1 MSLETLTT
9 ISPTTNKP
17 VVTRPGIS
25 SEELALL
32 PETAQAAFRSFSTGT
47 TLAQR
52 QEIVA
57 RALGI
62 LAQKKDVLGRELT
75 EQMGRPTSYTGVEI
89 ATAIKRGEYL
99 NRVSN
104 SVLGEE
110 GTVHGEAEKG
120 FKRYIQRKPV
130 GVALI
135 IFAWNVRCS
144 SAGLLVFDNTDW
156 MLPAVSLPGS
166 SQQSGTSHPC
176 RKRRYFET
184 FAANSYS
191 C

>member
-1 MSLETLTT
+1 MSLETLRT

-25 SEELALL
+25 AEELALL
-32 PETAQAAFRSFSTGT
+32 PETAQAAFQSFSKNT

-62 LAQKKDVLGRELT
+62 LAQKKDVLGQELT

-89 ATAIKRGEYL
+89 ATAIKRGEFL
-99 NRVSN
+99 NRASN

-110 GTVHGEAEKG
+110 GTVDGEAEKG

-135 IFAWNVRCS
+135 IFAWNV
-144 SAGLLVFDNTDW
+144 GWL
-156 MLPAVSLPGS
+156 
-166 SQQSGTSHPC
+166 
-176 RKRRYFET
+176 
-184 FAANSYS
+184 
-191 C
+191 